1 MSRVTVNSTPIIGL
15 SIVGQL
21 TLLSELFD
29 EVYVPEA
36 VYQEIVHNHA
46 PRHYGKEE
54 LKRLV
59 SEGVFRLYHV
69 KNRSLVESLYGK
81 FHAGELE
88 VIIGAKE
95 LGAQVVVI
103 DEHAARSLSKQFL
116 LRPIGTI
123 GVLILGKKNRKIAEV
138 KPLLDTL
145 LENGFYLSQRL
156 YREALSLAEEIP

>member
-46 PRHYGKEE
+46 PRYYGKEE

-59 SEGVFRLYHV
+59 SEGVFRLYHE
-69 KNRSLVESLYGK
+69 NRSLVESLYGK

-95 LGAQVVVI
+95 LGAQVVVM

-123 GVLILGKKNRKIAEV
+123 GILILGKKNGKITEV
-138 KPLLDTL
+138 KSLLDTL
-145 LENGFYLSQRL
+145 LENGFYLSRRL
-156 YREALSLAEEIP
+156 YQEALLLAEETL